1 MPHTWYLAVDM
12 HLFILSPI
20 FVYLLW
26 RWKRLGLVSVV
37 GFTLA
42 SLAATFTLY
51 AVFDFPPTMMITRMK
66 DFSKSSSDFMD
77 YYYFKFW
84 TRAPPYMVGIFI
96 GWFLHVTKG
105 SSMKINKVGP

>member
-66 DFSKSSSDFMD
+66 DFSKSSC
-77 YYYFKFW
+77 
-84 TRAPPYMVGIFI
+84 
-96 GWFLHVTKG
+96 FLMSASTE
-105 SSMKINKVGP
+105 SSESPKSSLDKKASCFAIQVSACSVSL